1 MRFVTKDTPRLSEN
15 GYAILISA
23 MFLLSGAILAWHH
36 EMWRDEI
43 QAWLIA
49 RDCKTPFE
57 LIKVLKNY
65 EGHPGLWHFGLFIL
79 KFITYSPV
87 IMQPY
92 HLIIA
97 TTTVY
102 LFCRFSPFTRLQKV
116 LFSFGYFSFY
126 EYAVIC
132 RNYAVGILLLCSF
145 CILFESWRRKF
156 PLIGLILF
164 LLAYTSVHALI
175 IVISIFAIIGS
186 PVYFRPTRKIENWN
200 RICPNIDRNCNGYH
214 ANYTGFGPRNESFS
228 SMDAEI

>member
-1 MRFVTKDTPRLSEN
+1 
-15 GYAILISA
+15 
-23 MFLLSGAILAWHH
+23 
-36 EMWRDEI
+36 MWRDEI

-164 LLAYTSVHALI
+164 LLAHTSVHALI

-200 RICPNIDRNCNGYH
+200 RLCPNIDRNCNGYH